1 MSIERIKAEL
11 DEFKVYRN
19 TVMGVII
26 AILGF
31 IVTTYKTT
39 ENFVIICGV
48 GAVIVLMIILIAL
61 IIAIREHIKKL

>member
-1 MSIERIKAEL
+1 
-11 DEFKVYRN
+11 
-19 TVMGVII
+19 MGVII

>member
-11 DEFKVYRN
+11 DELKTYRN

-26 AILGF
+26 AISGF
-31 IVTTYKTT
+31 IVTTYKTA

-48 GAVIVLMIILIAL
+48 GAIIFLLMVLAGLSF
-61 IIAIREHIKKL
+61 AIREQIKKL

>member
-1 MSIERIKAEL
+1 MSKDRIKAEL
-11 DEFKVYRN
+11 DEFKTYRN

-39 ENFVIICGV
+39 ENFVIICGF
-48 GAVIVLMIILIAL
+48 GAVIVLLIILIAL
-61 IIAIREHIKKL
+61 IIAILGHIKKL